1 MFRLLGEEFVSAHI
15 TKDPDMVEEADVDN
29 ITLDNMKK
37 YLDDVLN
44 IALMK
49 TDKEMVDT
57 FVKYKSKQFLEIC
70 QDQPKQAVVEALG
83 EIILSYNI
91 SEGSY
96 DIMEGFEHF
105 SDNCAPFPAQLR
117 SRFWDILMEKIE
129 KPRKKRFDQLSVA
142 SSNPHNDSNIKQEVI
157 RYHLKAAGLE
167 ESILEVGTKCRQKS
181 TNSIKILPRMKT
193 YFLLAK
199 Y

>member
-29 ITLDNMKK
+29 ITLENMKK

-49 TDKEMVDT
+49 TDKEMVDK
-57 FVKYKSKQFLEIC
+57 FVKYKSKQFLETC
-70 QDQPKQAVVEALG
+70 QDQPKQAVLEALG
-83 EIILSYNI
+83 EIILSCNI

-105 SDNCAPFPAQLR
+105 HYNCVPFPAQLR

-167 ESILEVGTKCRQKS
+167 ESILEVGTKCRKKS